1 LLDLIAEAVESGWTL
16 RGACRE
22 LELGEV
28 RAYRWIERRAA
39 GELADRA
46 PGGSPM
52 HALLDDEV
60 VEIVAL

>member
-1 LLDLIAEAVESGWTL
+1 
-16 RGACRE
+16 
-22 LELGEV
+22 V

-52 HALLDDEV
+52 HGLLDDEV
-60 VEIVAL
+60 AEIIALYHEWG